1 MRQGCERD
9 REVDRAWPR
18 GAGTAGEG
26 VESPSPGVCDQNVPS
41 SVWTCVECWMR
52 TDLVIDLLGTSC
64 VPSMGVS
71 SSIGCLLCTRDRHVA
86 FLKHLLRA
94 GHGFCISPGS
104 WSLQRYQ
111 FSHVAPPLSLSPATA
126 HPEPPCHASRL
137 PAAPQDWHDVTC
149 PWDRQFSSG

>member
-104 WSLQRYQ
+104 WSPQRYQ
-111 FSHVAPPLSLSPATA
+111 FSHVAPPLSLSC
-126 HPEPPCHASRL
+126 HCPPRAPLPCIQASSCTPGL
-137 PAAPQDWHDVTC
+137 A
-149 PWDRQFSSG
+149 